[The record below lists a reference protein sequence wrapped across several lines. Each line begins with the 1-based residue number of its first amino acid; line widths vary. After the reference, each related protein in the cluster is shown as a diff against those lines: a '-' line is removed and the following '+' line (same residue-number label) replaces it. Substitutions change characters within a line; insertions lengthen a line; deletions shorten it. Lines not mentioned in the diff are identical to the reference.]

1 MAPAPPPQASSPG
14 DVAPGRPSTAPSYNL
29 VMQIVNPDIEGY
41 LAALDPGDPPF
52 ARVAA
57 EGEALRLPI
66 VNPAVGRFLE
76 MLVIATGTRRVLEI
90 GTANGYSALWLAR
103 SLPPDGEIFT
113 MEIDPERAGL
123 ARGHFQEAGL
133 AERVS
138 VIVGDAA
145 RMAHKVAGP
154 FDLIFNDGDKLQY
167 EPLLDRLVSL
177 LRPGGVL
184 VTDNVLWDGEV
195 VPGLVTPP
203 RREPADTTA
212 IASYNRRLAADD
224 RLATSFLPLRDGLA
238 VSVRRRTS

>member
-1 MAPAPPPQASSPG
+1 VTPAPPSQASSPG
-14 DVAPGRPSTAPSYNL
+14 DLSPGRPATAPSYNP
-29 VMQIVNPDIEGY
+29 VMQIVDPDVESY

-57 EGEALRLPI
+57 EGETLRLPI

-76 MLVIATGTRRVLEI
+76 MIVIATGTRRVLEI

-123 ARGHFQEAGL
+123 ARGHFQEIGL
-133 AERVS
+133 ADRIS

-167 EPLLDRLVSL
+167 GPLLDRLVSL
-177 LRPGGVL
+177 LSPGGVL

-203 RREPADTTA
+203 RREPADTAA
-212 IASYNRRLAADD
+212 IAAYNLRLAADD